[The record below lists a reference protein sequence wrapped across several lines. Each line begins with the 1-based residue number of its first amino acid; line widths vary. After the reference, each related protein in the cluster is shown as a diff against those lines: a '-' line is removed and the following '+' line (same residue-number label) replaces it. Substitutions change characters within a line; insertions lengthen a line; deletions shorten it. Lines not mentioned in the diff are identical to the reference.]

1 MDRPYSPQ
9 VFEIIE
15 SIITTLAS
23 KAEQPPHEK
32 KISPLECVED
42 GQSYKGSHVSKDKV
56 ATH

>member
-1 MDRPYSPQ
+1 MDRPYSPH

-32 KISPLECVED
+32 KNLPVGVCGGWTKLERRPR
-42 GQSYKGSHVSKDKV
+42 Q
-56 ATH
+56 